1 MAYWNRRNALKNA
14 IGLLLLPF
22 VMIFLFRWFE
32 HRQVYFPSK
41 TFRGNADLLGQPWEE
56 VSVQATDAT
65 RINAWFFPANTNS
78 TRASWV
84 VLLCHG
90 NAGNIGDR
98 LGLYSILLETGVSV
112 LAFDYRGYGRSA
124 GRPSEDGTYLD
135 AEAAY
140 QWLRQKGYAELHI
153 IALGE
158 SLGGAV
164 AAELALRA
172 PLGGLILQST
182 FTSIPDIGAELFPWL
197 PVRRISTI
205 RYDTLAKL
213 PRLRLPLLVMH
224 GPADSIVGFHHG
236 QKLFAAANEPKMFC
250 ELSGDHN
257 DSLLADSNG
266 FREALNRFLISL
278 EKVIP
283 KTP

>member
-182 FTSIPDIGAELFPWL
+182 FTSIPDIGSELFRWL
-197 PVRRISTI
+197 PVRRLHSIQ
-205 RYDTLAKL
+205 YDTINRL
-213 PRLRLPLLVMH
+213 PRIKSPVLVAH
-224 GPADSIVGFHHG
+224 GRRDDLIGFHHAE
-236 QKLFAAANEPKMFC
+236 KNFKAATGPKMLL
-250 ELSGDHN
+250 EIAGDHVSTIE
-257 DSLLADSNG
+257 DGRAEYLAG
-266 FREALNRFLISL
+266 LGQFLNTHVISG
-278 EKVIP
+278 
-283 KTP
+283 TSR